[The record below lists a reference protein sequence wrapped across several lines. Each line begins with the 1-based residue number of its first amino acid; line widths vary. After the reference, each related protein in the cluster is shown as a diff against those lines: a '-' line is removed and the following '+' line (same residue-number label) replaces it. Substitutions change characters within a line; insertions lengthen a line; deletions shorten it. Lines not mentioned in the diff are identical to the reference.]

1 MADELMDIDGAIA
14 ESFSSSEDQSGETGD
29 DLENVTITDDND
41 GDDGQEGDDGESD
54 DGDGE
59 EQNKEGSEEKPK
71 PKKNRAQERINAL
84 TKKTYELRQQ
94 LAELQAKVEPEE
106 PELPQAPAAPNP
118 RNFSTQEAYNKAVR
132 DYDFAMGQHQAQ
144 IRQINSQRE
153 QADVNRIETEKQT
166 YQQKIAADK
175 GKYKDFDAVIQS
187 MAHVPLSEQLHNT
200 LATIDNPADLVYF
213 LGKNP
218 AIADGVLSLKGHAQ
232 TVKLAE
238 ISVKIKNAAKPKN
251 LVSEAP
257 KPASKV
263 NGGGSS
269 KNFNNLSFEQHCQ
282 AMAKIEAK
290 QRNAMIA

>member
-1 MADELMDIDGAIA
+1 MADEMMDIDGAIA

-29 DLENVTITDDND
+29 DLETIISDDND

-54 DGDGE
+54 GGDGE
-59 EQNKEGSEEKPK
+59 EQNKEGSEDKPK
-71 PKKNRAQERINAL
+71 PKKNRLQDRINQL
-84 TKKTYELRQQ
+84 TRDKYELRQK
-94 LAELQAKVEPEE
+94 LAEIQAEEESEE

-118 RNFSTQEAYNKAVR
+118 RHFSTQEAYNKAVR

-175 GKYKDFDAVIQS
+175 GKYKDFDVVIQS

-200 LATIDNPADLVYF
+200 LVMIDNPADLVYF

-238 ISVKIKNAAKPKN
+238 ISVKIKNASKPKN

-257 KPASKV
+257 KPAGKV
-263 NGGGSS
+263 SGGGSS
-269 KNFNNLSFEQHCQ
+269 KNFDNLSFEEHCRT
-282 AMAKIEAK
+282 MDKLERK
-290 QRNAMIA
+290 QRTAMIA